1 MGLQLDASRSPQPYL
16 ASMASVSVG
25 CPNIPLVVQPRPD
38 VGGSGATFLDANDIE
53 LGRLELFLED
63 SNFAHELRSGDLHA
77 SGYLLAW
84 SQRADVG
91 RGDRVVQRA
100 FAR

>member
-1 MGLQLDASRSPQPYL
+1 MGLQLDASRSPQPYF
-16 ASMASVSVG
+16 ASIASVSVG
-25 CPNIPLVVQPRPD
+25 CHNISLVVQPRPD
-38 VGGSGATFLDANDIE
+38 VGGSGATFLDANDSE
-53 LGRLELFLED
+53 LGCLELFLED
-63 SNFAHELRSGDLHA
+63 SNFARELRSGDLHA